1 MNSLM
6 EMVHLRKRKWIN
18 YSYYGSPFRTH
29 SIPLRKHSSNITK
42 FVLLYEYIMVD
53 QVLQTIFSKIYNVWD
68 SFDDKKCWNVIG
80 SVCKHNNTCQSRGMM
95 SYKNIGC
102 WECFSIILL
111 QDTTKKMDMNSLHL
125 HVVGIMMNWCLS
137 WYGGNNYMI

>member
-6 EMVHLRKRKWIN
+6 EMVYLRKRKWIN

-53 QVLQTIFSKIYNVWD
+53 QVLQTIFSKIYNFMIWVHTLEDICQPYICNNETLKHIISITWIH
-68 SFDDKKCWNVIG
+68 VRMLY
-80 SVCKHNNTCQSRGMM
+80 KHNHVQNTSIQIEEEKPLLWMM
-95 SYKNIGC
+95 QLFDKEG
-102 WECFSIILL
+102 IL
-111 QDTTKKMDMNSLHL
+111 
-125 HVVGIMMNWCLS
+125 
-137 WYGGNNYMI
+137 